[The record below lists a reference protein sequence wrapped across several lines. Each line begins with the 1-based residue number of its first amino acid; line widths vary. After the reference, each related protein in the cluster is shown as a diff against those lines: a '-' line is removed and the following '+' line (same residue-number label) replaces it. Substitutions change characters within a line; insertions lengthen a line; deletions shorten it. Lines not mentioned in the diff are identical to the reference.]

1 LEHGQL
7 LAEALIMEFILA
19 VLVVFVG
26 SYVQTSIGFGLAL
39 IAAPILFFIN
49 PDFVPAAVTVS
60 ALTLSLAISHSHRR
74 HISFRGLKFAIM
86 GRVPGTVAGGTL
98 LLWVD
103 QRTLALWLGI
113 SVVFAVALTL
123 KRIVLRPTP
132 RVLFSAGFLSGFM
145 GTGSSIGGP
154 PMALVLQHEESGYI
168 RANLAAFFVVSSCM
182 SLTMLALVDRFGL
195 QEIKLSLPLMPA
207 TLLGYWLAM
216 KTLHLI
222 SHQNLRR
229 ASLVLCSLA
238 GCAAIASYWIQF

>member
-1 LEHGQL
+1 MDFTI
-7 LAEALIMEFILA
+7 AI
-19 VLVVFVG
+19 LVVFVG

-60 ALTLSLAISHSHRR
+60 ALTLSLAISHSHRH
-74 HISFRGLKFAIM
+74 HISFKGLKFAIM

-123 KRIVLRPTP
+123 KRIAFRPTP

-154 PMALVLQHEESGYI
+154 PMALVLQ
-168 RANLAAFFVVSSCM
+168 
-182 SLTMLALVDRFGL
+182 TMLAVVDRFGL

-222 SHQNLRR
+222 SHQHLRR